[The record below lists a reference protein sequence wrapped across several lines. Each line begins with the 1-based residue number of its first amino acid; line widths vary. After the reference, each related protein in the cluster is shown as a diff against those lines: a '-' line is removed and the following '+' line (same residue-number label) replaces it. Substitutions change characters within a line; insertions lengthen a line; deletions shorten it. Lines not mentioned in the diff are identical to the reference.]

1 MSSDGGS
8 FPDSGSVPEEK
19 NISIKGG
26 GEKTEAALMPR
37 DSNWMFVCWE
47 ISENEKKELEKK
59 NGPDFMKTGRLTVR
73 VNDVTLS
80 QTFDVEVLPEAG
92 SWYINVPE
100 GGHDYFCE
108 IGYKYSS
115 SFTAL
120 TRTNTVKL
128 PLANLT
134 GLIEEK
140 LQSVSGNIEKLLGAG
155 VDKAGAASEN
165 LARRWEMLRAVFS
178 QNEAG
183 NNTVPQHEAQTS
195 QEKADRKS
203 PLWIAAD
210 CELVVFGATEK
221 DAEVT
226 VGGRKI
232 YINPD
237 GTFTARFSF
246 PDGVTRLQVKAISAD
261 KKQEKSVKIE
271 ATRKTERK
279 PGQN

>member
-1 MSSDGGS
+1 MNPDGS
-8 FPDSGSVPEEK
+8 FPENGNVPEEK
-19 NISIKGG
+19 NISSLKEGTDN
-26 GEKTEAALMPR
+26 TEAALMPR
-37 DSNWMFVCWE
+37 DSNWMFVCWK
-47 ISENEKKELEKK
+47 ISDKVKRELEAEK
-59 NGPDFMKTGRLTVR
+59 GPEFMKTGRLTVR

-100 GGHDYFCE
+100 GGHEYFCE
-108 IGYKYSS
+108 IGYKDSS
-115 SFTAL
+115 TFRVL
-120 TRTNTVKL
+120 TKTNKVRL

-140 LQSVSGNIEKLLGAG
+140 LQSVSGNIEKLFGAG

-165 LARRWEMLRAVFS
+165 LARRWEMLRSVFS
-178 QNEAG
+178 QNETG
-183 NNTVPQHEAQTS
+183 SNTASTQPDIQPA
-195 QEKADRKS
+195 QEKNERKS

-210 CELVVFGATEK
+210 CELVVFGATDK

-271 ATRKTERK
+271 ASRKTEIK
-279 PGQN
+279 N